1 MNPLLSALSTT
12 ILRELGAI
20 KRELQAYPDDASVW
34 APIPGITNT
43 GGTLALHVAGNLQHY
58 FGAMLGKD
66 GYRRDR
72 DAEFARRDVPRAQLI
87 DGIDRAM
94 RAVDRTLRGLDDAI
108 LEQPYPEPIAKRTVK
123 TSTFLVHLA
132 VHLAYHMGQIDY
144 HRRAATG
151 NGATVDAVSVREL
164 PEMA

>member
-58 FGAMLGKD
+58 FGAVLGND

>member
-34 APIPGITNT
+34 TPIPGITNT

-58 FGAMLGKD
+58 FGAVLGKD